1 MSAKTEKLLSMYRAY
16 EGLVRDSGQDP
27 KDLEQGLEGPLSS
40 EMTMIRQFRN
50 FLSHVDDPGFLEPT
64 DKMLKVLEAQV
75 RDWSMRGDVAKK
87 HAKAAAVLSGTDKCA
102 DAVARLAKLK
112 LEKAACA
119 MPDGTYAIYDVY
131 ALATAA
137 LADRRSKVMSVKP
150 LREKPAFVGPAAP
163 VRSVDLSRVT
173 LCTAD
178 GTGSGKLCGM
188 VLV

>member
-1 MSAKTEKLLSMYRAY
+1 MSAKTEKLLSMYRTY

-27 KDLEQGLEGPLSS
+27 KDLEQGMEGPLSS

-75 RDWSMRGDVAKK
+75 KDWSMRGDVAKK
-87 HAKAAAVLSGTDKCA
+87 HAKAAAVLSGADKCA
-102 DAVARLAKLK
+102 DAVAKLAKLK

-119 MPDGTYAIYDVY
+119 MPDGGYAVYDIY

-137 LADRRSKVMSVKP
+137 LSDKRSKVASVKP
-150 LREKPAFVGPAAP
+150 LREKPAFVGPAVP
-163 VRSVDLSRVT
+163 MKSVDPSGIT

-178 GTGSGKLCGM
+178 GTESGKLHGM
-188 VLV
+188 VLA